1 MVGDDF
7 KARFDGNARNG
18 VVVRDTEP
26 VAIAIELIVV
36 NDEQQ
41 QKFAFV
47 NTHHMTRSPTLRAK
61 KSALSKTNISL
72 LPSPQNLNLGPWRR
86 VIEWGRSTGW
96 HTGAIAKHDT
106 LTPRQ
111 QDNPKQWQLNS
122 IE

>member
-47 NTHHMTRSPTLRAK
+47 NTHHMTRSPNSPRKKISTVKDQHLSAPITSELESRTLA
-61 KSALSKTNISL
+61 TCY
-72 LPSPQNLNLGPWRR
+72 
-86 VIEWGRSTGW
+86 
-96 HTGAIAKHDT
+96 
-106 LTPRQ
+106 
-111 QDNPKQWQLNS
+111 
-122 IE
+122 